1 MNSFIIVGHIQIDY
15 RICAAMYNF
24 YNTPFCT
31 DGKRE
36 EEIAKRLKTKTTQI
50 QQINFLQSLLSK
62 RLNTKALMPIKR
74 YEIDD
79 FVRLSLE
86 HLNRKI
92 FMSPAVFDL
101 VESYLPNLSEE
112 AYQPNNEL

>member
-1 MNSFIIVGHIQIDY
+1 
-15 RICAAMYNF
+15 
-24 YNTPFCT
+24 
-31 DGKRE
+31 
-36 EEIAKRLKTKTTQI
+36 
-50 QQINFLQSLLSK
+50 
-62 RLNTKALMPIKR
+62 MPIKR
-74 YEIDD
+74 NEIDD

-86 HLNRKI
+86 HLNRKT